1 MELLRLGKVTSP
13 TGLKGE
19 LKVYPYTDYKEKFEE
34 LDYVLMDG
42 EKRGIESVRYYR
54 DMAVLKLTGVDDRA
68 AAEACRDQILAIARE
83 DAPPLPEGA
92 YYVRDLLGMEVMDE
106 RGGKVGIL
114 KDVHKNAA
122 QDLYE
127 IQMDQG
133 NTFLLP
139 AVEEFVLQID
149 MERGVM
155 VVRLIEG
162 MVQV

>member
-1 MELLRLGKVTSP
+1 MV
-13 TGLKGE
+13 
-19 LKVYPYTDYKEKFEE
+19 
-34 LDYVLMDG
+34 
-42 EKRGIESVRYYR
+42 
-54 DMAVLKLTGVDDRA
+54 
-68 AAEACRDQILAIARE
+68 
-83 DAPPLPEGA
+83 
-92 YYVRDLLGMEVMDE
+92 DE
-106 RGGKVGIL
+106 RGGNVGVL

-127 IQMDQG
+127 IQQEQG

-139 AVEEFVLQID
+139 AVEEFVLRID